1 LCVPLLP
8 PPPPPPH
15 PLFRP
20 NPQIYYSKN
29 YIPEFFSPQTNNM
42 SNPTREIIFF
52 LNLKKNQ
59 QLELCKPMDGLGNQ
73 EWARKDRVKFA

>member
-1 LCVPLLP
+1 
-8 PPPPPPH
+8 
-15 PLFRP
+15 
-20 NPQIYYSKN
+20 
-29 YIPEFFSPQTNNM
+29 M